1 MKVIVLSLLSMAL
14 VTTAQ
19 SIEIIG
25 HRGASYDAPENT
37 VASFKLGWEQQ
48 ADADELDI
56 YLSKDGQVVV
66 MHDPN
71 TKRTAGADRK
81 IVDQTFEELR
91 QLDAGV
97 WKGPQWAGEKIPT
110 LAEALATMPDGKRF
124 FIEIKSGSEI
134 LPELEKVLEASGK
147 RPEQLVIIGFG
158 YETMRD

>member
-66 MHDPN
+66 MHDAS
-71 TKRTAGADRK
+71 TKRTAGLDRK
-81 IVDQTFEELR
+81 IVDQTLEELKT
-91 QLDAGV
+91 LDAGS
-97 WKGPQWAGEKIPT
+97 WKGPQWKGEKIPT
-110 LAEALATMPDGKRF
+110 LAEALATMPEGKRF
-124 FIEIKSGSEI
+124 FIEIKTGPEI
-134 LPELEKVLEASGK
+134 LPALEKVLKESGK
-147 RPEQLVIIGFG
+147 KPEQLVIIGFG
-158 YETMRD
+158 YEAV